1 MVFFRTIKKEGEP
14 VQTKGEVE
22 KEGKVSLNK
31 MKATERSTIGLPR
44 GGRPARSCDVVHSS
58 LHTFRRARDKTA
70 RAIRLGFV
78 YRTDAHRAPSE
89 T

>member
-22 KEGKVSLNK
+22 KEGKVSLIK

-44 GGRPARSCDVVHSS
+44 GGRPARGVWCKPLFACTPFAEHA
-58 LHTFRRARDKTA
+58 T
-70 RAIRLGFV
+70 RLPELSG
-78 YRTDAHRAPSE
+78 
-89 T
+89 